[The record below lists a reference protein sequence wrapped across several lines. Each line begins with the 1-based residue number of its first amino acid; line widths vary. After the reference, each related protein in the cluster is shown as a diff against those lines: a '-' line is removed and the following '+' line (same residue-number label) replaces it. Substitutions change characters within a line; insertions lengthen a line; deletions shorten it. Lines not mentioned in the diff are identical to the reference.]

1 MNVSSHDQPPPTG
14 IFSATSKKNVARA
27 KKNTKSSFR
36 ERVLGHFEALRVPVR
51 SEHLDEVLRQA
62 ENAGVSHLEFLDTLI
77 GTQAILR
84 RERSIERR
92 IRAARFA
99 ERTTLEAF
107 DWQFNKRVIDRRQ
120 FEELGTADFVDR
132 GDNVVI
138 IGESGVGKS
147 HLVQAIGIRACASM
161 HSVRYTTSGDLIA
174 DLTSALADKS
184 LPKRLRHYV
193 RPELLIIDEFGFD
206 RIERLESPESA
217 SLIYKVVDARY
228 RKGST
233 VVVTNIDFDFWNDY
247 LGDPPLSMALLDRLV
262 DHATIIR
269 IKDAKSYRADS
280 ATKAGKPRSPKS
292 AK

>member
-1 MNVSSHDQPPPTG
+1 MAKSR
-14 IFSATSKKNVARA
+14 KRA
-27 KKNTKSSFR
+27 AQADLR
-36 ERVLGHFEALRVPVR
+36 QRVLEHFDSLRVPVR
-51 SEHLDEVLRQA
+51 SEHLDEVLRKS
-62 ENAGVSHLEFLDTLI
+62 ESAGMSHLEFLDTLV
-77 GTQAILR
+77 GTQATLR

-92 IRAARFA
+92 IRAARFP
-99 ERTTLEAF
+99 ERPTLEAF
-107 DWQFNKRVIDRRQ
+107 DWEFNKRSIDRRQ
-120 FEELGTADFVDR
+120 FEELGTADFVGR

-147 HLVQAIGIRACASM
+147 HLMQAIGIRACASGY
-161 HSVRYTTSGDLIA
+161 SVRYTSSGDLIS

-193 RPELLIIDEFGFD
+193 RPDLLVIDEFGFD
-206 RIERLESPESA
+206 RIERLESPQSA

-233 VVVTNIDFDFWNDY
+233 VVLTNIDFDYWNDY

-269 IKDAKSYRADS
+269 IKNAKSYRAE
-280 ATKAGKPRSPKS
+280 S
-292 AK
+292 AKKGSKPKRTKRVR

>member
-1 MNVSSHDQPPPTG
+1 MKV
-14 IFSATSKKNVARA
+14 AKSKKNA
-27 KKNTKSSFR
+27 KKNFR
-36 ERVLGHFEALRVPVR
+36 EKVLGHFQALRVPVR
-51 SEHLDEVLRQA
+51 SEHLDEVLRKA
-62 ENAGVSHLEFLDTLI
+62 ESAGMSHLEFLDTLI
-77 GTQAILR
+77 GNQATLR

-99 ERTTLEAF
+99 ERTTLETF
-107 DWQFNKRVIDRRQ
+107 DWEFNKHAIDRRQ

-138 IGESGVGKS
+138 IGGSGVGKS
-147 HLVQAIGIRACASM
+147 HLMQAIGIRACAAL
-161 HSVRYTTSGDLIA
+161 HSVRYTSSGDLIS

-193 RPELLIIDEFGFD
+193 RPDLLIIDEFGFD
-206 RIERLESPESA
+206 RIERQESPQSA
-217 SLIYKVVDARY
+217 SLIYKAVHARH

-233 VVVTNIDFDFWNDY
+233 VVVTNIDFKYWNDY

-269 IKDAKSYRADS
+269 IKDDAKSYRAHS
-280 ATKAGKPRSPKS
+280 ATKSSDPQPSDQGE
-292 AK
+292 